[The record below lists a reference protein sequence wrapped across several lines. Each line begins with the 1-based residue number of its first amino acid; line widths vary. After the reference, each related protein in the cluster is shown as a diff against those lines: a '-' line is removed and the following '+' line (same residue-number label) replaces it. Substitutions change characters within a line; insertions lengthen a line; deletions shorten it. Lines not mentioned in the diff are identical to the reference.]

1 MNTNRAPSRMMTIFT
16 PKKKDGRWVT
26 TAVVYTPL
34 GQVNI
39 EAHGSEDLA
48 RLAVQRVQTMLAPT
62 GDNVAGVFDDMRA
75 AVVKVAKS
83 KGFTQVFNQAR
94 SVLKNPLLRSLAGK
108 VPFVSSVLTA
118 ADASFAIVDGI
129 RAGQVDAKSILQNAL
144 SLASSADPTI
154 AAKGKKLLDGLK
166 VAQVASSLFD
176 SVQKRDPAAKAK
188 VRELRN
194 KAREGDLQAAAAFTA
209 YREARRY
216 RIRDLAAQTVKAAL
230 SGDIGA
236 QTQIDKIYQNAKE
249 GDRHAREAVR
259 AMKKIILRTEGPKVG
274 GISDDLTLY
283 EKEAL
288 SVGGNPPYYALM
300 QAIHDL
306 KSRFVH

>member
-1 MNTNRAPSRMMTIFT
+1 MKTNRATSRMMTIFT
-16 PKKKDGRWVT
+16 PERVDGKWVT
-26 TAVVYTPL
+26 TAIIYTPL

-39 EAHGSEDLA
+39 EAQGSEDLA
-48 RLAVQRVQTMLAPT
+48 RVALQRVQAMLGPT
-62 GDNVAGVFDDMRA
+62 SDDVAGVFDDMRA

-129 RAGQVDAKSILQNAL
+129 RSGQTDAKSILQNAMA
-144 SLASSADPTI
+144 LAGSKDPVI
-154 AAKGKKLLDGLK
+154 AEKGQKLLDGLK
-166 VAQVASSLFD
+166 VAKVASELFD
-176 SVQKRDPAAKAK
+176 GVQKRLPEAKAQ
-188 VRELRN
+188 VRELRQR
-194 KAREGDLQAAAAFTA
+194 AREGNQQAAAAFTA

-230 SGDIGA
+230 SGDMGA
-236 QTQIDKIYQNAKE
+236 QKQIDAIYQNARQ
-249 GDRHAREAVR
+249 GDKNAREAVR
-259 AMKKIILRTEGPKVG
+259 AMKKIIITTEQPKVA

-288 SVGGNPPYYALM
+288 SVGGNPPYYDLM
-300 QAIHDL
+300 RAIHDL
-306 KSRFVH
+306 KTRFTN